1 MCASPA
7 GRREKRT
14 TALLKTG
21 SVEMGLVVLSH
32 IFIRENEKRDSLV
45 RVILA
50 KREYRAPEFLEG
62 CDASYQVNYQLYH
75 IFLCNAG
82 EFHPE

>member
-1 MCASPA
+1 ML
-7 GRREKRT
+7 RI
-14 TALLKTG
+14 G

-32 IFIRENEKRDSLV
+32 IYIRENKKRDSPV
-45 RVILA
+45 RAIVA
-50 KREYRAPEFLEG
+50 KGEHRAPEFLEG

-75 IFLCNAG
+75 VFLCNAG